1 MVERFESFTL
11 NIMNIYRYWN
21 EIATREMDKYGFKGV
36 SGLYLL
42 MLNWAKEGMTAANLA
57 KTCGRDKAEVSRSIS
72 AFRKNGW
79 LCNNEEKYRSLLKL
93 SEQGKM
99 IASEIEKRALLALEQ
114 AHQGMSE
121 DKLLAMQEC
130 LQELSKRL
138 RIMAVE
144 GIAASK

>member
-1 MVERFESFTL
+1 
-11 NIMNIYRYWN
+11 
-21 EIATREMDKYGFKGV
+21 
-36 SGLYLL
+36 
-42 MLNWAKEGMTAANLA
+42 MTAANLA

>member
-1 MVERFESFTL
+1 
-11 NIMNIYRYWN
+11 
-21 EIATREMDKYGFKGV
+21 MDKYGFKGV

-42 MLNWAKEGMTAANLA
+42 ILNWAKEGMTAANLA